1 MSSIG
6 IEETDAK
13 NKINSEL
20 YSALMIKQ
28 DEQKVIELCR
38 KVPDH
43 SLCVFTIYDDTV
55 LHVAAYTKKSD
66 LVMKLLDELPDQSL
80 DKMTRQNKAGN
91 TILHETA
98 SSNHALPVADKLFRK
113 APGLL
118 GMRNNNGGTAL
129 LRAAHNGKIEIF
141 NFLAGKNF
149 SGFIIKLQLQ
159 SFKSSLKIQK
169 YGSEKD
175 NGEEGRSS
183 GGGGGDVDIPLFL
196 ATKSGCV
203 EIAKQILKVYPQSVG
218 FIDHEGR
225 NILHVA
231 NKYRQLEIFGHAG
244 KMEALV
250 RRLFRIDHHGNTIL
264 HMVGKERK
272 DYLPEKTL
280 VVQEDLLW
288 YDIVNHRNNVGF
300 TAEGLFDSANY
311 DLRVLSKEWLIHTAE
326 GCSVIAV
333 LIATV
338 PFAAAYTVPGGS
350 NERTGYPI
358 LIHQPF
364 FVVFTLSDV
373 LSLTSP
379 LAAVVTFLSVL
390 TSSFRLEEFALSS

>member
-20 YSALMIKQ
+20 YNALMIKQ

-129 LRAAHNGKIEIF
+129 LGAAHNGKIEIF

-149 SGFIIKLQLQ
+149 
-159 SFKSSLKIQK
+159 
-169 YGSEKD
+169 
-175 NGEEGRSS
+175 
-183 GGGGGDVDIPLFL
+183 
-196 ATKSGCV
+196 
-203 EIAKQILKVYPQSVG
+203 
-218 FIDHEGR
+218 
-225 NILHVA
+225 
-231 NKYRQLEIFGHAG
+231 
-244 KMEALV
+244 
-250 RRLFRIDHHGNTIL
+250 RL
-264 HMVGKERK
+264 
-272 DYLPEKTL
+272 
-280 VVQEDLLW
+280 
-288 YDIVNHRNNVGF
+288 
-300 TAEGLFDSANY
+300 
-311 DLRVLSKEWLIHTAE
+311 
-326 GCSVIAV
+326 
-333 LIATV
+333 
-338 PFAAAYTVPGGS
+338 
-350 NERTGYPI
+350 
-358 LIHQPF
+358 
-364 FVVFTLSDV
+364 
-373 LSLTSP
+373 
-379 LAAVVTFLSVL
+379 
-390 TSSFRLEEFALSS
+390 